1 MRVLYDYFRSS
12 AAYRVR
18 IALNLKGLD
27 YDSVAMPL
35 LENAQRSDSY
45 LAKNPQ
51 GLVPALQDGE
61 VLLTQSLAICE
72 YLDETY
78 PEPPLLPRDTYAR
91 AQVRA
96 LALSVACD
104 IHPLNNLRV
113 LRQLETQFG
122 ADQTKKNAWYTHWVH
137 VGLAA
142 LEQQVATTRG
152 DFCFGEHIS
161 LADIALVPQMYN
173 ARRFECDM
181 SRYPNLVAIEQRC
194 LTLPAFAH
202 ATPEAVQ
209 NPQA

>member
-27 YDSVAMPL
+27 YDSVTVPL
-35 LENAQRSDSY
+35 LENAQRAEPY

-51 GLVPALQDGE
+51 GLIPALQDGD

-78 PEPPLLPRDTYAR
+78 PEPALLPCEPYAR

-113 LRQLETQFG
+113 LRQLESQFG
-122 ADQTKKNAWYTHWVH
+122 ADQTQKNLWYRHWVD
-137 VGLAA
+137 VGLSA
-142 LEQQVATTRG
+142 LEQQVQPTHG
-152 DFCFGEHIS
+152 QFCFGDTVS
-161 LADIALVPQMYN
+161 LADIALVPQLYN

-181 SRYPNLVAIEQRC
+181 SHYPTLVAIEQHC
-194 LTLPAFAH
+194 LTLDAFAR
-202 ATPEAVQ
+202 ATPEATQTQ
-209 NPQA
+209 N

>member
-18 IALNLKGLD
+18 IALNLKGLN
-27 YDSVAMPL
+27 YDSVPVPL
-35 LENAQRSDSY
+35 LENAQRAEPY

-51 GLVPALQDGE
+51 GLVPTLQDGDA
-61 VLLTQSLAICE
+61 LLTQSLAICE

-78 PEPPLLPRDTYAR
+78 PEPALLPRDAYAR

-104 IHPLNNLRV
+104 IHPINNLRV
-113 LRQLETQFG
+113 LRQLESQFG
-122 ADQTKKNAWYTHWVH
+122 ADQTQKNAWYTHWVA
-137 VGLAA
+137 VGLSA
-142 LEQQVATTRG
+142 LEQQVQATRG
-152 DFCFGEHIS
+152 RFCFGDTVS
-161 LADIALVPQMYN
+161 LADIALVPQLYN

-181 SRYPNLVAIEQRC
+181 TRYPTLVEIEQRC
-194 LTLPAFAH
+194 LALPAFAN

-209 NPQA
+209 NKL

>member
-18 IALNLKGLD
+18 IALNLKGLA
-27 YDSVAMPL
+27 YDSVAIPL
-35 LENAQRSDSY
+35 LDNAQRAEPY
-45 LAKNPQ
+45 LTKNPQ
-51 GLVPALQDGE
+51 GLVPALQDGD

-78 PEPPLLPRDTYAR
+78 PEPPLLPRDAYAR

-122 ADQTKKNAWYTHWVH
+122 ADQTQKNAWYGHWIEVGLSALERQVLATRGQFCFGDD
-137 VGLAA
+137 VGLA
-142 LEQQVATTRG
+142 
-152 DFCFGEHIS
+152 
-161 LADIALVPQMYN
+161 DITLVPQMYN

-181 SRYPNLVAIEQRC
+181 ARYPNLVEIEQRC
-194 LTLPAFAH
+194 LALPAFAR

-209 NPQA
+209 NPST